1 VFRGRGPRAI
11 DELRYFTGNPDPFLR
26 DRAVQVVGAAV
37 TGSDDTVVLEA
48 LAPYLNDR
56 NQFIRK
62 LAVVALGRACEGQA
76 SPAVLEEIRSVG
88 AMPGPRQDE
97 VDMAAARL
105 FAARPTEDVY
115 PMVARPGLADRID
128 TGCEGAVAQLVRGA
142 SDTWYERAYSDVF
155 EPRLHSEVRDWRR
168 NFIRRNGL
176 ASLAYASPGRGFA
189 ALQRMLHLRGSRCTG
204 HALIEHAPD
213 CFAEADIETNRPPLL
228 ELIRDGDVPAQRIA
242 AVCLGRLTM
251 GIEDEGAIA
260 ALRGL
265 CRAGNLAVQA
275 AALRG
280 LGMAARSTCDDQ
292 ARQLCLERADNEE
305 TAPAALWAL
314 GMVFLSSGRRDVADE
329 VRRMAEAFRARP
341 ARRRHCRPLAQC
353 YGTVGRV
360 YLGTGSAEPV
370 EFLLDVLAMPRDRR
384 AHNEYQWQAARALM
398 MVEFPESKL
407 GWPYISLR

>member
-1 VFRGRGPRAI
+1 
-11 DELRYFTGNPDPFLR
+11 
-26 DRAVQVVGAAV
+26 
-37 TGSDDTVVLEA
+37 
-48 LAPYLNDR
+48 
-56 NQFIRK
+56 
-62 LAVVALGRACEGQA
+62 
-76 SPAVLEEIRSVG
+76 
-88 AMPGPRQDE
+88 
-97 VDMAAARL
+97 
-105 FAARPTEDVY
+105 
-115 PMVARPGLADRID
+115 
-128 TGCEGAVAQLVRGA
+128 
-142 SDTWYERAYSDVF
+142 
-155 EPRLHSEVRDWRR
+155 
-168 NFIRRNGL
+168 
-176 ASLAYASPGRGFA
+176 
-189 ALQRMLHLRGSRCTG
+189 
-204 HALIEHAPD
+204 
-213 CFAEADIETNRPPLL
+213 
-228 ELIRDGDVPAQRIA
+228 
-242 AVCLGRLTM
+242 VCLGRLTM